1 MPENNQI
8 FECENC
14 GGEFEKIQEGKYKC
28 KFCGFVKEIQTSTS
42 GEILSLLNDAGRLRR
57 NGDFDEAFEIYQT
70 IVKKDP
76 NNPEGYWGSLL
87 SEYGIYH
94 EEDPKTKKHIPTL
107 HRISKIPVFENSN
120 YKMTIEKASDSQKIM
135 FKESAEEIEKIRA
148 KTVKISENE
157 PPYDVFICYKRTSSS
172 SGEEESYT
180 KDSVNARMIFDK
192 LTEQGYKVFFAEK
205 TLQNLAGTE
214 YEPIIFNALNTSKV
228 MLVICSKPEYI
239 NSTWVKNEWRR
250 FLKLMEY
257 DQSKKIIPVLQDM
270 PAGMLPDL
278 LKKHQALEINAN
290 FESNLVSSVT
300 RILGVANKANIQ
312 RVSIDQK
319 KASKKSNVIKSNIE
333 SREIKVSSATKLVV
347 SDQVQIRNAFLSLKN
362 KAYDMA
368 IDDFFRLRE
377 NPKLAAMC
385 DFGLCF
391 IRFQLLCR
399 WVNPKIVGETYLDL
413 ENQSLLKYL
422 ASNAKLSDSSRA
434 IPEADAKELTE
445 KFNACV
451 ENSDQEILNLVFE
464 EMEREYFAT
473 ENTITQSYLYIA
485 LSGWESETKKKIFAH
500 ADGEIRRSQNHYCK
514 PLYDAVVKCFDSQD
528 VNGYIKLLENYG
540 DMFLKNFSFS
550 MALDAYN
557 KILEVDEGNVGVRWK
572 RFLAELQVDSSEN
585 LKWAT
590 YKFDEKTI
598 EKFKDDVISYAPE
611 TVKSTS
617 KSKEKTSAS
626 DIMKDYGAQNLNAS
640 TSRGE
645 YIDFMV
651 YAIIDS
657 IPYTKIPKTSS
668 KLFLN
673 YATDYSTNSLEK
685 LKIKEAISNLDKKGN
700 VFFKTNETSYTS
712 QSVEYKK
719 FLEKTDGLKNSKEI
733 KTKILELQR
742 AHDSENGE
750 NSKMF
755 EYSSI
760 SSLLQAFDKLIGF
773 YPQSDEQ
780 KMNQKIGFVGDRL
793 KDNDYFDEAIK
804 YYNIIVSANKKAY
817 YAYWSILQCKLKCKT
832 DEDLIYQKTPLK
844 TIPEFQDAINSAN
857 DEYIIA
863 RYTNVY
869 NEQRNPNKAKRKP
882 NTQIK
887 AKPQLKSN
895 EVMQEINGESFERA
909 KKRNKAIKIIA
920 IVFAVIMTLS
930 ILGGKLYKKK
940 YDEDIMFGAKAITN
954 VDDFLNMMPSGKYYL
969 DADIDLSDVSW
980 TKLCKE
986 FYGQLYGNGHKI
998 SNFKIPYANTNSTN
1012 IGIFGYC
1019 KDAKFT
1025 NLVIENIEIN
1035 YTNQDIS
1042 KSSEAKNVGG
1052 LLATGEAC
1060 LIRDVKVSGTI
1071 YGTNISNV
1079 GGIAGTLKDS
1089 EIVDCENYCDITAR
1103 YYCGGIVGSIFSGK
1117 VQNLTNNAQFVKT
1130 VGALNGETR
1139 LGGIFGNSS
1148 SCEVS
1153 FKNLT
1158 NNAEVIHLAGYSQVG
1173 GIFGYSSGVTYED
1186 CLNTANVSGS
1196 TAVGGI
1202 GGYSKNYTNLVNVKN
1217 EGIVLS
1223 NNENSSTNLNLGG
1236 IFGYSEVSG
1245 TFDRLTN
1252 RGKIV
1257 AKTGKN
1263 VGGIGGYIETKNK
1276 TGNNKY
1282 YKMPLEEFKNLN
1294 NYGELELGT
1303 GTYSNVGGVIGYIYC
1318 YSDCSFS
1325 LLNAS
1330 NNVSINVDAQYVG
1343 GIVGW
1348 ISSYI
1353 DSYGYGGYRGT
1364 CTISNVNQVGDVV
1377 GSNCIG
1383 GIAGCVFMG
1392 SFTHT
1397 NESVSGI
1404 VSRIDGKTENVSEK
1418 YGLIK

>member
-94 EEDPKTKKHIPTL
+94 EEDPKTKRHIPTL

-377 NPKLAAMC
+377 NPKLTAMC

-413 ENQSLLKYL
+413 ENKSLLKYL

-500 ADGEIRRSQNHYCK
+500 ADGEIKSSQNHYCK

-611 TVKSTS
+611 TVKNTS

-626 DIMKDYGAQNLNAS
+626 DIMKDYGAKNLNAS
-640 TSRGE
+640 ASRGE

-657 IPYTKIPKTSS
+657 IPYTKISKTSS
-668 KLFLN
+668 KAFLN
-673 YATDYSTNSLEK
+673 YATDFSTNTLEK
-685 LKIKEAISNLDKKGN
+685 LKIKEAISNLDENGK

-733 KTKILELQR
+733 KTKILELQQ
-742 AHDSENGE
+742 AHGSENGE

-755 EYSSI
+755 ESSSI

-780 KMNQKIGFVGDRL
+780 KMNQRISFVGDRL

-857 DEYIIA
+857 DENIIA

-895 EVMQEINGESFERA
+895 EVMKEINGKSFERT
-909 KKRNKAIKIIA
+909 KKRNKVFQIIA
-920 IVFAVIMTLS
+920 IVFAVIMALS

-940 YDEDIMFGAKAITN
+940 YDEDIMFGAKAITSA
-954 VDDFLNMMPSGKYYL
+954 DGLKNMTYNKKYYL
-969 DADIDLSDVSW
+969 AQDIDMSGADW
-980 TKLCKE
+980 QE
-986 FYGQLYGNGHKI
+986 FGKNFGGILYGNGHKI
-998 SNFKIPYANTNSTN
+998 MNFKIPYYN
-1012 IGIFGYC
+1012 GDKDYVGLFGKC
-1019 KDAKFT
+1019 ENATFK
-1025 NLVIENIEIN
+1025 NLVLENFDIN
-1035 YTNQDIS
+1035 FENQDS
-1042 KSSEAKNVGG
+1042 GASSNAGYLG
-1052 LLATGEAC
+1052 LLLAYGKDCT
-1060 LIRDVKVSGTI
+1060 IDDVKVSGNI
-1071 YGTNISNV
+1071 FGTYAAN
-1079 GGIAGTLKDS
+1079 
-1089 EIVDCENYCDITAR
+1089 
-1103 YYCGGIVGSIFSGK
+1103 CGGIVGELSTSTI
-1117 VQNLTNNAQFVKT
+1117 TNCV
-1130 VGALNGETR
+1130 
-1139 LGGIFGNSS
+1139 S
-1148 SCEVS
+1148 SC
-1153 FKNLT
+1153 NIY
-1158 NNAEVIHLAGYSQVG
+1158 AMR
-1173 GIFGYSSGVTYED
+1173 
-1186 CLNTANVSGS
+1186 
-1196 TAVGGI
+1196 AVGGI
-1202 GGYSKNYTNLVNVKN
+1202 VGYAEKITAENLINNAEFVK
-1217 EGIVLS
+1217 S
-1223 NNENSSTNLNLGG
+1223 NGSRNNNNITNLGG
-1236 IFGYSEVSG
+1236 IFGYFTGTASGLLNNAEVYNG
-1245 TFDRLTN
+1245 N
-1252 RGKIV
+1252 NCY
-1257 AKTGKN
+1257 N
-1263 VGGIGGYIETKNK
+1263 VGGIVGALDGYGKIENCTNNGKVYGGALVGGIAGGIWQDASLTGAVNNGDVTASSKNK
-1276 TGNNKY
+1276 DSATSLGGIYGYSFKSTLSNLTNYGKIITLSGTAKY
-1282 YKMPLEEFKNLN
+1282 IGGIGGDTWSQDHPVYENLH
-1294 NYGELELGT
+1294 NYGEFVIDEST
-1303 GTYSNVGGVIGYIYC
+1303 VTDVGGIFGHI
-1318 YSDCSFS
+1318 YSDNYCCFTLQNS
-1325 LLNAS
+1325 S
-1330 NNVSINVDAQYVG
+1330 NNVSISSKTSNVGGAIGYAQGYKSGGTYTKEVWYGGCQIYNFKQVGDITGENYVG
-1343 GIVGW
+1343 GLVGYAR
-1348 ISSYI
+1348 IGLF
-1353 DSYGYGGYRGT
+1353 DLKDTEFTGT
-1364 CTISNVNQVGDVV
+1364 
-1377 GSNCIG
+1377 
-1383 GIAGCVFMG
+1383 A
-1392 SFTHT
+1392 
-1397 NESVSGI
+1397 
-1404 VSRIDGKTENVSEK
+1404 SRFDGKTENVDEK
-1418 YGLIK
+1418 CGSYYSGQ